1 MFTGIVEKTAT
12 VIGIADGPRF
22 RRLTLANDWPDVQ
35 AGQSIAVNG
44 CCLTVADI
52 SPLSPSPG
60 TPGEGR
66 GEGPS
71 ELGFDVISETLEKTN
86 LGRLKPGDHVN
97 VERALRVGD
106 RFDGHFVQGHIDGT
120 AKLTHVEIE
129 DDQWRLTLEAPKNL
143 LRYLIP
149 KGSVALDGVSLTIAS
164 LNLPEFQVA
173 LIPTTISLTTL
184 ANMQPGWP
192 LNLEADM
199 TVKTIVSTLEHF
211 KLMPRK

>member
-1 MFTGIVEKTAT
+1 MFTGIVEKIAA
-12 VIGIADGPRF
+12 VIAIADGPRF
-22 RRLTLANDWPDVQ
+22 RRLTLASEWPDVRL
-35 AGQSIAVNG
+35 GQSIAVNG
-44 CCLTVADI
+44 CCLTIAE
-52 SPLSPSPG
+52 LSDG
-60 TPGEGR
+60 
-66 GEGPS
+66 

-97 VERALRVGD
+97 VERALRMGD

-120 AKLTHVEIE
+120 AKLAHVEIE

-143 LRYLIP
+143 TRYLIP

-164 LNLPEFQVA
+164 LNGPEFQVA

-184 ANMQPGWP
+184 ASMQPGWP
-192 LNLEADM
+192 VNLEADM